1 MQYHSKSTNM
11 QQELVSQEEGIL
23 ERIKKDFCV
32 CKVLSRALKVHSIL
46 CKAHM
51 NKNSRYFFT
60 NISHITAGLL

>member
-1 MQYHSKSTNM
+1 MQYHSKSTNT

-32 CKVLSRALKVHSIL
+32 CEVLNRALEVHSIV
-46 CKAHM
+46 CKAQK

-60 NISHITAGLL
+60 NITPITAGLL